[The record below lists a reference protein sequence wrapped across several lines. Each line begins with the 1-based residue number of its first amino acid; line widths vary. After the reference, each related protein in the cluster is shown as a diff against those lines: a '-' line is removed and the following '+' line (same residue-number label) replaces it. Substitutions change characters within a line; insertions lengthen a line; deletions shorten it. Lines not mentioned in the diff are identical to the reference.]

1 MSTEILELV
10 KQNRQ
15 ELINQKIEE
24 NNQSIFDDRQSVL
37 RRRRKKLSIADKS
50 EIFGGT
56 CTSKIKFQGYSL
68 NDISVNNISNLKS
81 T

>member
-1 MSTEILELV
+1 M
-10 KQNRQ
+10 
-15 ELINQKIEE
+15 
-24 NNQSIFDDRQSVL
+24 FDDKHSIL

-68 NDISVNNISNLKS
+68 NDISVNNISNIKN